1 MKQHIINIPT
11 DSSKIYRQILS
22 FMNFLMGATEQERS
36 VLAELIVLNHE
47 YEALPEDKRAKF
59 ILSTDMRK
67 EVRAKLD
74 IEEKQYN
81 GLILRLKKIKYL
93 GEPVLSKDGV
103 VNAGLLFK
111 PDDKGLQIQ
120 INMIMS
126 RQPLSRESTKE
137 KVEDKIEETVSTE
150 EKTTAQEPEE
160 TAPRKLAPPA
170 NGKDTIIGSSI
181 DMDDIVILGA
191 PE

>member
-1 MKQHIINIPT
+1 MSKHIINIPT
-11 DSSKIYRQILS
+11 NDSIIYKQILA
-22 FMNFLMGATEQERS
+22 FMNFLMGATEQERA

-47 YEALPEDKRAKF
+47 YEALPADKRAKF

-81 GLILRLKKIKYL
+81 GLISRLKKLKYL
-93 GEPVLSKDGV
+93 GQPVMSADGIITE
-103 VNAGLLFK
+103 NLLFK
-111 PDDKGLQIQ
+111 PDEKGMQIQ

-126 RQPLSRESTKE
+126 RQPAQRTEPEESTITEPVKQ
-137 KVEDKIEETVSTE
+137 E
-150 EKTTAQEPEE
+150 EKTEPEE

-170 NGKDTIIGSSI
+170 NGKDTIIGSNI
-181 DMDDIVILGA
+181 DSDDIVILGA
-191 PE
+191 PNE

>member
-11 DSSKIYRQILS
+11 DNSKIYRQILS
-22 FMNFLMGATEQERS
+22 FMNFLMGATEQERA

-93 GEPVLSKDGV
+93 GTPVLSKDGV
-103 VNAGLLFK
+103 VNTGLLFK
-111 PDDKGLQIQ
+111 PDEKGLQIQ

-126 RQPLSRESTKE
+126 RQPLHRDTVKE
-137 KVEDKIEETVSTE
+137 KVEEKPKEAVSKE

-170 NGKDTIIGSSI
+170 NGKDTVIGSSI